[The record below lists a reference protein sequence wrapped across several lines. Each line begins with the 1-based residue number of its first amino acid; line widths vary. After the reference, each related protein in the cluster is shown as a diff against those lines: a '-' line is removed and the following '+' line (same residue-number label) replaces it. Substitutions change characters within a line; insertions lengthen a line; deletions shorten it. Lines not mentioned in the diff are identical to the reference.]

1 MMARRAYFIWI
12 MVAYV
17 CVTYASPS
25 FYTQRLKCIAQAV
38 GMQLPDTLQ
47 PGKEYAGSWTFKQRP
62 LRVRTN
68 AFGDVSHIGYC
79 LFDERM
85 YNHYEHKVV
94 LDFVER
100 YALEL
105 TLGTD
110 EELRQRLR
118 ITDKVTC
125 VAGSLSMLAGVSPST
140 PVTIDQRQL
149 RMFRIKWTLDEKTLL
164 TLSFPADYQ
173 LISGANAIE
182 LEKMFERDVQR
193 IVPMTQ
199 EDMLINWN
207 DVPVVSLSAKVL
219 QDALEKKLFGKK
231 MFGFYDPVV
240 YTTNAPDGLL
250 MANQDSYL
258 NKQIRSDVILVQK
271 KGKRTLYSSMVLPI
285 PSVRNLLLTGQFP
298 TIVPLKLTIDC
309 YGNKKQHLDGISLQQ
324 FVGLCRMEGCE
335 LYVGIKQKTDTAI
348 SATLF
353 AVNRAMAYN
362 HVLSVN
368 VPLRMFQEANV
379 PISGTLYTYIPL
391 QNVDERFFT
400 QDLNN

>member
-1 MMARRAYFIWI
+1 MIARRTHFIWM

-38 GMQLPDTLQ
+38 GIQLPDTLQ
-47 PGKEYAGSWTFKQRP
+47 PEKEYAGIWTFKQRP

-85 YNHYEHKVV
+85 YARYEYKSV
-94 LDFVER
+94 LDFAER
-100 YALEL
+100 YALEF
-105 TLGTD
+105 TLGKD

-125 VAGSLSMLAGVSPST
+125 VAGSLSMLADVSPST

-199 EDMLINWN
+199 EDMLINWK
-207 DVPVVSLSAKVL
+207 DVPVVSLGDVVVQDVL
-219 QDALEKKLFGKK
+219 DEKQKQFVGSK
-231 MFGFYDPVV
+231 DPVV
-240 YTTNAPDGLL
+240 YGTHAPDGLL
-250 MANQDSYL
+250 MANQGSYL
-258 NKQIRSDVILVQK
+258 NDQIRSDVILVQK
-271 KGKRTLYSSMVLPI
+271 KGRRMLYSSTMLPI
-285 PSVRNLLLTGQFP
+285 LSVRNLLLTGQFL

-324 FVGLCRMEGCE
+324 FVGLCHMEGCE
-335 LYVGIKQKTDTAI
+335 LYVGIKQKTDTDI
-348 SATLF
+348 SATVF

-362 HVLSVN
+362 HVLSVS
-368 VPLRMFQEANV
+368 VPLRVFQEENV

-391 QNVDERFFT
+391 QNVDEKFFT
-400 QDLNN
+400 QDLSN

>member
-1 MMARRAYFIWI
+1 MMARRLYFFWM

-17 CVTYASPS
+17 CIAYASPS

-38 GMQLPDTLQ
+38 GVQLPDTLQ
-47 PGKEYAGSWTFKQRP
+47 PEKEYAGIWTFKQRS

-68 AFGDVSHIGYC
+68 AFGDVTHIGYC

-85 YNHYEHKVV
+85 YTHYEYQTV
-94 LDFVER
+94 LDFAER

-105 TLGTD
+105 TLGKD

-125 VAGSLSMLAGVSPST
+125 VEGSLSMLDDISPRT

-149 RMFRIKWTLDEKTLL
+149 RMFRIKWTLDEKTIL

-193 IVPMTQ
+193 IVPMIQ
-199 EDMLINWN
+199 DDMLIDWN
-207 DVPVVSLSAKVL
+207 DVLVVSLGDVVTQDVL
-219 QDALEKKLFGKK
+219 DEKQKQFTGSK
-231 MFGFYDPVV
+231 DPIV
-240 YTTNAPDGLL
+240 YVANAPDGLL
-250 MANQDSYL
+250 IANRGSYL
-258 NKQIRSDVILVQK
+258 NSQIRSDVILVQK
-271 KGKRTLYSSMVLPI
+271 KGDRMLHLSAESPI
-285 PSVRNLLLTGQFP
+285 SSVRNLLLTGQFP

-309 YGNKKQHLDGISLQQ
+309 YGNKKQNLEQVSLQQ

-348 SATLF
+348 SATVF

-368 VPLRMFQEANV
+368 VPLRVFQEANV

-391 QNVDERFFT
+391 QNVDEKFFT

>member
-1 MMARRAYFIWI
+1 MMARRAYFIWM

-47 PGKEYAGSWTFKQRP
+47 PGKEYAGIWTFKQRS

-85 YNHYEHKVV
+85 YNHYEHKAV

-110 EELRQRLR
+110 EELWQRLR

-285 PSVRNLLLTGQFP
+285 PSVRNILLTGQFP
-298 TIVPLKLTIDC
+298 TIVPLKLSIDC
-309 YGNKKQHLDGISLQQ
+309 YGNKKQHLDGVSLQQ
-324 FVGLCRMEGCE
+324 FVGLCRMEGCQ
-335 LYVGIKQKTDTAI
+335 LYVGIKEKTDTAI
-348 SATLF
+348 SATVF

>member
-149 RMFRIKWTLDEKTLL
+149 RMFRIKWTLDEQTLL

-271 KGKRTLYSSMVLPI
+271 KGKRVLP
-285 PSVRNLLLTGQFP
+285 
-298 TIVPLKLTIDC
+298 
-309 YGNKKQHLDGISLQQ
+309 
-324 FVGLCRMEGCE
+324 
-335 LYVGIKQKTDTAI
+335 
-348 SATLF
+348 
-353 AVNRAMAYN
+353 
-362 HVLSVN
+362 
-368 VPLRMFQEANV
+368 
-379 PISGTLYTYIPL
+379 
-391 QNVDERFFT
+391 
-400 QDLNN
+400 